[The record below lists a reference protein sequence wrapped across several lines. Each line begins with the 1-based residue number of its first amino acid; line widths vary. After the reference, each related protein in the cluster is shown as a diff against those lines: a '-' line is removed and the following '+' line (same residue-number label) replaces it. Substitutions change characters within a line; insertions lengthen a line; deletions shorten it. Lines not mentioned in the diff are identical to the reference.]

1 MGHFYNATLF
11 QADIT
16 LTQCC
21 SLNVESPLCVE
32 KLPPQLEMLFEKVL
46 ELSGSRA
53 SLQETGD
60 WGVKFY
66 SQAPLPVY
74 FYFMM
79 QAQCYQFLLS
89 HCAFLAMKDH
99 VPSNCEPRQTPLSFL
114 SYVLSKTYSQ

>member
-1 MGHFYNATLF
+1 MGYFYNATLF

-16 LTQCC
+16 LTLCC

-53 SLQETGD
+53 SLQEAGD

-66 SQAPLPVY
+66 SQALLPVY
-74 FYFMM
+74 F
-79 QAQCYQFLLS
+79 LL
-89 HCAFLAMKDH
+89 HDAGTM
-99 VPSNCEPRQTPLSFL
+99 
-114 SYVLSKTYSQ
+114 